1 MAKDGFFQ
9 PRFFPI
15 DKNDCTCTTGR
26 NCLAE
31 MAGVWI
37 KVGEM
42 VEDGATDD
50 DDDTETSTTT
60 VPNTC
65 SNSNSNQNSAD
76 ETQSTGLDCDL
87 DDDVPPTTTATT
99 AGPVDLTTTTV
110 ENSSNAADRNKSSG
124 DVVKVNEIT
133 FPYSTLFKSSGSKS
147 VKMLY
152 EAMCTFIPPDILDKV
167 LYGLYGQVDQQNE
180 DATTSTLESGEL
192 SSTSNNETHTEDGN
206 RTVTNIRDIFDDET
220 SSDEESTARS
230 PSQHQQSKNK

>member
-1 MAKDGFFQ
+1 
-9 PRFFPI
+9 
-15 DKNDCTCTTGR
+15 
-26 NCLAE
+26 

-37 KVGEM
+37 QVEEV

-65 SNSNSNQNSAD
+65 SNSNSNQNSA
-76 ETQSTGLDCDL
+76 ETKSTDLDCDL
-87 DDDVPPTTTATT
+87 DDDAPLTTTATT
-99 AGPVDLTTTTV
+99 AGPVDLTTTTTV

-133 FPYSTLFKSSGSKS
+133 FPYSTLFKSPGSKN

-180 DATTSTLESGEL
+180 AATTSTLESGEL
-192 SSTSNNETHTEDGN
+192 SSTSNTETHTGDGN

-220 SSDEESTARS
+220 SSDEESAART
-230 PSQHQQSKNK
+230 PSQHQQSRNK

>member
-1 MAKDGFFQ
+1 
-9 PRFFPI
+9 
-15 DKNDCTCTTGR
+15 
-26 NCLAE
+26 

-37 KVGEM
+37 HVEEV

-50 DDDTETSTTT
+50 DDDDDTETSTT
-60 VPNTC
+60 VPN
-65 SNSNSNQNSAD
+65 
-76 ETQSTGLDCDL
+76 TGLDCDL

-99 AGPVDLTTTTV
+99 AGPVDLTTTTTV

-192 SSTSNNETHTEDGN
+192 SSTSNNETHTGDGDII
-206 RTVTNIRDIFDDET
+206 TNIRDIFDDET
-220 SSDEESTARS
+220 SSDEESAART
-230 PSQHQQSKNK
+230 PSQQQQSRNK

>member
-1 MAKDGFFQ
+1 
-9 PRFFPI
+9 
-15 DKNDCTCTTGR
+15 
-26 NCLAE
+26 

-37 KVGEM
+37 QVEEV

-50 DDDTETSTTT
+50 DDDDAETSTT

-65 SNSNSNQNSAD
+65 SNSNSNQNSA
-76 ETQSTGLDCDL
+76 ETKSTDLDCDL
-87 DDDVPPTTTATT
+87 DDDAPLTTTATT
-99 AGPVDLTTTTV
+99 AGPVDLTTTTTV

-124 DVVKVNEIT
+124 DVVKVNEITT

-167 LYGLYGQVDQQNE
+167 LYGLYGQVDQQKE

>member
-1 MAKDGFFQ
+1 
-9 PRFFPI
+9 
-15 DKNDCTCTTGR
+15 
-26 NCLAE
+26 

-37 KVGEM
+37 QVEEV

-76 ETQSTGLDCDL
+76 ETQSTDLDCDL
-87 DDDVPPTTTATT
+87 DDDAPLTTTATT
-99 AGPVDLTTTTV
+99 AGPVDLTTTTTV

-133 FPYSTLFKSSGSKS
+133 TFPYSTLFKSSGSKN

-192 SSTSNNETHTEDGN
+192 SSTSNNETHAGDGDII
-206 RTVTNIRDIFDDET
+206 TNIRDIFDDET
-220 SSDEESTARS
+220 SSDEESAART
-230 PSQHQQSKNK
+230 PSQQQQQQSRNK

>member
-1 MAKDGFFQ
+1 MNSLKLAKHGFR
-9 PRFFPI
+9 PRFYPI

-76 ETQSTGLDCDL
+76 EEIQSTDLDCNL
-87 DDDVPPTTTATT
+87 DDDDDDDDLPNPLCAVYCNRPATTTTA
-99 AGPVDLTTTTV
+99 AGPVDLTTTT
-110 ENSSNAADRNKSSG
+110 
-124 DVVKVNEIT
+124 T
-133 FPYSTLFKSSGSKS
+133 T
-147 VKMLY
+147 
-152 EAMCTFIPPDILDKV
+152 
-167 LYGLYGQVDQQNE
+167 VDQQNE
-180 DATTSTLESGEL
+180 AATTSTLESGEL
-192 SSTSNNETHTEDGN
+192 SSTSNTETHTGDGN

-220 SSDEESTARS
+220 SSDEESAART
-230 PSQHQQSKNK
+230 PSQHQQSRNK

>member
-1 MAKDGFFQ
+1 
-9 PRFFPI
+9 
-15 DKNDCTCTTGR
+15 
-26 NCLAE
+26 

-37 KVGEM
+37 SVKEV

-65 SNSNSNQNSAD
+65 SNSNSNQNSA
-76 ETQSTGLDCDL
+76 ETKSTDLDCDL
-87 DDDVPPTTTATT
+87 DDDAPLTTTATT
-99 AGPVDLTTTTV
+99 AGLVDLTTTTTTV

-180 DATTSTLESGEL
+180 AATTSTLESGEL
-192 SSTSNNETHTEDGN
+192 SSTSNNETHTGDGDII
-206 RTVTNIRDIFDDET
+206 TNIRDIFDDEN
-220 SSDEESTARS
+220 SSDEESAART
-230 PSQHQQSKNK
+230 PSQQ

>member
-1 MAKDGFFQ
+1 
-9 PRFFPI
+9 
-15 DKNDCTCTTGR
+15 
-26 NCLAE
+26 

-37 KVGEM
+37 QVEEV

-50 DDDTETSTTT
+50 DDDTETSTT

-65 SNSNSNQNSAD
+65 SNSNSNQNSA
-76 ETQSTGLDCDL
+76 ETKSTDLDCDL
-87 DDDVPPTTTATT
+87 DDAPPTTTATT
-99 AGPVDLTTTTV
+99 GPVDLTTTTV

-133 FPYSTLFKSSGSKS
+133 FPYSTLFKSSGSKN

-192 SSTSNNETHTEDGN
+192 SSTSNNETHTGDGN
-206 RTVTNIRDIFDDET
+206 IITNIRDIFDDET
-220 SSDEESTARS
+220 SSDEESAART
-230 PSQHQQSKNK
+230 PSQQQQQQSRNK

>member
-31 MAGVWI
+31 MVGVWI

-50 DDDTETSTTT
+50 DDNTETSTTT

-76 ETQSTGLDCDL
+76 EEIQSTDLDCNL
-87 DDDVPPTTTATT
+87 DDDDDDDLPNPLCAIYCNRLLATTTTAA
-99 AGPVDLTTTTV
+99 AGPVDLTTTT
-110 ENSSNAADRNKSSG
+110 
-124 DVVKVNEIT
+124 T
-133 FPYSTLFKSSGSKS
+133 T
-147 VKMLY
+147 
-152 EAMCTFIPPDILDKV
+152 TTTT
-167 LYGLYGQVDQQNE
+167 VDQQNE
-180 DATTSTLESGEL
+180 AATTSTLESGEL

>member
-1 MAKDGFFQ
+1 MNSLKLAEHGFRPMFY
-9 PRFFPI
+9 PI
-15 DKNDCTCTTGR
+15 DKNDCTCTDK
-26 NCLAE
+26 NCLAG

-37 KVGEM
+37 QVEEV

-50 DDDTETSTTT
+50 DDNGDTETSTT
-60 VPNTC
+60 VPNTY
-65 SNSNSNQNSAD
+65 SNSNTNQNSA
-76 ETQSTGLDCDL
+76 ETKSTVLDCDL
-87 DDDVPPTTTATT
+87 DDAPPTTTA
-99 AGPVDLTTTTV
+99 TV

-133 FPYSTLFKSSGSKS
+133 FPYSTLFKSPGSKN

-192 SSTSNNETHTEDGN
+192 SSTSNNKTHAGDGDII
-206 RTVTNIRDIFDDET
+206 TNIREIFDDEN
-220 SSDEESTARS
+220 SSDEESTAQT
-230 PSQHQQSKNK
+230 PSQQQQQQQPRNK